1 MKEKIIQSR
10 NQLIENIKK
19 VYQDKYKLGFLTGS
33 LSGDNPD
40 FLSDIDVW
48 LVTDENSIDKLIEN
62 RLNHFNQVG
71 EIAHICEPPH
81 HSPIGG
87 FASTVIYKDGDV
99 LTEIDY
105 YLCYDKTAKFIENA
119 KVLFGEA
126 NLPVGF
132 PENSN
137 EKREIPETYRIDFFL
152 MLLFIGVKKTY
163 RNDKRYLDMFANE
176 YFKLKN
182 DYGYSNLPEIENNYD
197 FETLEK
203 YMQAV
208 EKESTDKQREFIS
221 DIRNFIKLVIKNTLN
236 PSFSLFLF

>member
-10 NQLIENIKK
+10 NQLIENIQK

-48 LVTDENSIDKLIEN
+48 LVTDENNIDQLIEN
-62 RLNHFNQVG
+62 RWDHFNQVG

-87 FASTVIYKDGDV
+87 FASTVVYKDDNV
-99 LTEIDY
+99 LTEVDY
-105 YLCYDKTAKFIENA
+105 YLCSEKTAKFIENA
-119 KVLFGEA
+119 KVLFGEP
-126 NLPVGF
+126 NLPIGF

-137 EKREIPETYRIDFFL
+137 EKRDIPKTYRIDFFL
-152 MLLFIGVKKTY
+152 MLLFIAVKKTY
-163 RNDKRYLDMFANE
+163 RNDVRYLDMFFNE
-176 YFKLKN
+176 YLKLKT
-182 DYGYSNLPEIENNYD
+182 DYGYYDLPEIENNYD

-208 EKESTDKQREFIS
+208 EKEATEEQKDFVS
-221 DIRNFIKLVIKNTLN
+221 DIRNFIDLVK
-236 PSFSLFLF
+236 